1 MVKKIFFSFSNYRFF
16 LYLPLILLF
25 LTSCS
30 KNDPLQHFS
39 KESQLVGFIKKTID
53 DKILK
58 DIYLDSIN
66 IVYNISDFLPEIK
79 KYSNYDIYYS
89 FFNNKDFSFFIHQN
103 ELGEEIRKKMVYE
116 KDIKNFNFKEIYNDG
131 KVFISPIDENNVFIS
146 SNFDDIRKSIKRSK
160 ENSILGN
167 DTFLNLTNEI
177 PEQASQWI
185 IILDSTKSKEKVQKL
200 INDSLSYFKRYF
212 DLCKTIRY
220 YKNSKEYLS
229 FDFEANSNI
238 INQIIKNFNN
248 EFQNFDFK
256 KLNKIIGYNSY
267 SKVFLNNNNN
277 KFRIIFE

>member
-1 MVKKIFFSFSNYRFF
+1 MVKKIFFSYSNYRFF
-16 LYLPLILLF
+16 LYLPLILLI

-39 KESQLVGFIKKTID
+39 KESQLVGFIKKTND

-66 IVYNISDFLPEIK
+66 NLYNISDFLPEIK
-79 KYSNYDIYYS
+79 NYSNYDIYYS

-177 PEQASQWI
+177 PEQASHWI
-185 IILDSTKSKEKVQKL
+185 IILDSTQSKEKVQKI

-212 DLCKTIRY
+212 DLCKTVIY
-220 YKNSKEYLS
+220 YKNSKDYLS
-229 FDFEANSNI
+229 FDLDANSDI
-238 INQIIKNFNN
+238 KNQIIKNFNN

>member
-1 MVKKIFFSFSNYRFF
+1 MVKKIFFSYSNYRFF
-16 LYLPLILLF
+16 LYLPLILLI

-39 KESQLVGFIKKTID
+39 KESQLVGFIKKTSD

-66 IVYNISDFLPEIK
+66 NVYNISDFLPEIK
-79 KYSNYDIYYS
+79 NYSNYDIYYS

-146 SNFDDIRKSIKRSK
+146 SNFDEIRKSIKRSK

-177 PEQASQWI
+177 PEQASHWI
-185 IILDSTKSKEKVQKL
+185 IILDSTQSKEKVQKL
-200 INDSLSYFKRYF
+200 KNDSLSYFKRYF
-212 DLCKTIRY
+212 DLCKTVIY
-220 YKNSKEYLS
+220 YKNSKDYLS
-229 FDFEANSNI
+229 FDLEANSDI
-238 INQIIKNFNN
+238 KNQIIKNFNN

>member
-1 MVKKIFFSFSNYRFF
+1 MVKKIFFSYSNYRFF
-16 LYLPLILLF
+16 LYLPLILLI

-39 KESQLVGFIKKTID
+39 KESQLVGFIKKTSD

-66 IVYNISDFLPEIK
+66 NVYNISDFLPEIK
-79 KYSNYDIYYS
+79 NYSNYDIYYS

-146 SNFDDIRKSIKRSK
+146 SNFDEIRKSIKRSK

-177 PEQASQWI
+177 PEQASHWI
-185 IILDSTKSKEKVQKL
+185 IILDSTQSKEKVQKL

-212 DLCKTIRY
+212 DLCKTVIY
-220 YKNSKEYLS
+220 YKYSKDYLS
-229 FDFEANSNI
+229 FDLEANSDI
-238 INQIIKNFNN
+238 KNQIIKNFNN

>member
-1 MVKKIFFSFSNYRFF
+1 MVKKIFFSYSNYRFF
-16 LYLPLILLF
+16 LYLPLILLI

-39 KESQLVGFIKKTID
+39 KESQLVGFIKKTND

-66 IVYNISDFLPEIK
+66 NVYNISDFLPEIK
-79 KYSNYDIYYS
+79 NYSNYDIYYS

-167 DTFLNLTNEI
+167 DTFLDLTSEI

-185 IILDSTKSKEKVQKL
+185 IILDSTQSKEKVQKL

-212 DLCKTIRY
+212 DLCKTVIY
-220 YKNSKEYLS
+220 YKYSKDYLS
-229 FDFEANSNI
+229 FDLEANSDI
-238 INQIIKNFNN
+238 KNQIIKNFNN

>member
-1 MVKKIFFSFSNYRFF
+1 MVKKIFFSYSNYRFF
-16 LYLPLILLF
+16 LYLPLILLI

-39 KESQLVGFIKKTID
+39 KESQLVGFIKKTND

-66 IVYNISDFLPEIK
+66 NVYNISDFLPEIK
-79 KYSNYDIYYS
+79 NYSNYDIYYS

-146 SNFDDIRKSIKRSK
+146 SNFDEIRKSIKRSK

-177 PEQASQWI
+177 PEQASHWI
-185 IILDSTKSKEKVQKL
+185 IILDSTQSKEKVQKL
-200 INDSLSYFKRYF
+200 KNDSLSYFKRYF
-212 DLCKTIRY
+212 DLCKTVIY
-220 YKNSKEYLS
+220 YKNSKDYLS
-229 FDFEANSNI
+229 FDLEANSDI
-238 INQIIKNFNN
+238 KNQIIKNFNN

>member
-1 MVKKIFFSFSNYRFF
+1 MVKKIFFSYSNYRFF
-16 LYLPLILLF
+16 LYLPLILLI

-39 KESQLVGFIKKTID
+39 KESQLVGFIKKTSD

-66 IVYNISDFLPEIK
+66 NVYNISDFLPEIK
-79 KYSNYDIYYS
+79 NYSNYDIYYS

-160 ENSILGN
+160 EKSILGN
-167 DTFLNLTNEI
+167 NTFLNLTNEI
-177 PEQASQWI
+177 PEQASHWI

-212 DLCKTIRY
+212 DLCKTVIY
-220 YKNSKEYLS
+220 YKNSKDYLS
-229 FDFEANSNI
+229 FDLEANSDI
-238 INQIIKNFNN
+238 KNQIIKNFNN

>member
-1 MVKKIFFSFSNYRFF
+1 MVKKIFFSYSNYRFF
-16 LYLPLILLF
+16 LYLPLILLI

-39 KESQLVGFIKKTID
+39 KESQLVGFIKKTND

-66 IVYNISDFLPEIK
+66 NVYNISDFLPEIK
-79 KYSNYDIYYS
+79 NYSNYDIYYS

-146 SNFDDIRKSIKRSK
+146 SNFDEIRKSIKRSK

-177 PEQASQWI
+177 PEQASHWI
-185 IILDSTKSKEKVQKL
+185 IILDSTQSKEKVQKL

-212 DLCKTIRY
+212 DLCKTVIY
-220 YKNSKEYLS
+220 YKYSKDYLS
-229 FDFEANSNI
+229 FDLEANSDI
-238 INQIIKNFNN
+238 KNQIIKNFNN

>member
-1 MVKKIFFSFSNYRFF
+1 MVKKIFFSYSNYRFF

-39 KESQLVGFIKKTID
+39 KESQLVGFIKKTND

-66 IVYNISDFLPEIK
+66 NVYNISDFLPEIK
-79 KYSNYDIYYS
+79 NYSNYDIYYS
-89 FFNNKDFSFFIHQN
+89 FFNNKDFSFFIHKN

-146 SNFDDIRKSIKRSK
+146 SNFDDIRKSIKRSR

-185 IILDSTKSKEKVQKL
+185 IILDSTQSKEKVQKL

-212 DLCKTIRY
+212 DLCKTVIY
-220 YKNSKEYLS
+220 YKYSKDYLS
-229 FDFEANSNI
+229 FDLEANSDI
-238 INQIIKNFNN
+238 KNQIIKNFNN

>member
-1 MVKKIFFSFSNYRFF
+1 MVKKIFFSCSNYRFF
-16 LYLPLILLF
+16 LYLPLILLI

-39 KESQLVGFIKKTID
+39 KESQLVGFIKKTSD

-66 IVYNISDFLPEIK
+66 NVYNISDFLPEIK
-79 KYSNYDIYYS
+79 NYSNYDIYYS

-146 SNFDDIRKSIKRSK
+146 SNFDEIRKSIKRSK

-177 PEQASQWI
+177 PEQASHWI
-185 IILDSTKSKEKVQKL
+185 IILDSTQSKEKVQKL
-200 INDSLSYFKRYF
+200 KNDSLSYFKRYF
-212 DLCKTIRY
+212 DLCKTVIY
-220 YKNSKEYLS
+220 YKNSKDYLS
-229 FDFEANSNI
+229 FDLEANSDI
-238 INQIIKNFNN
+238 KNQIIKNFNN